1 MERSKILLVED
12 QAIIALAESRMIESH
27 GFDVEIAHNG
37 ERALEIVEEDPEL
50 SLILMDI
57 DLGAGIDGTETA
69 RKIIENHD
77 LPIAFLSSHTEPEV
91 VLKTEGITSYGY
103 IVKDSGETVL
113 ITSIKMA
120 LRLFEARMNEKK
132 SRAALQHSH
141 DLMSYI
147 IEHNRSAIAVHDR
160 DLNYIYVSQPY
171 LDQYNVKKRDVL
183 GKHHYEIFPD
193 LPEKWRIVHQK
204 ALRGEV
210 HRGETDPYER
220 DDGTVDWTRWECR
233 PWYEADG
240 TIGGIIIYTEVM
252 SKEKRDSY
260 ELRDRLNFFQS
271 VIRTTLDGFW
281 VVGTDGRFLDVNDA
295 YLEMT
300 GYNRK
305 EFLELSI
312 WDIDADEKQEQT
324 AERIHRLKANGNAV
338 FTVRHRRKNGSIF
351 NVELSTTYVGGE
363 NECFVCFC
371 RDVSD
376 VIEIK

>member
-1 MERSKILLVED
+1 M
-12 QAIIALAESRMIESH
+12 
-27 GFDVEIAHNG
+27 
-37 ERALEIVEEDPEL
+37 
-50 SLILMDI
+50 
-57 DLGAGIDGTETA
+57 
-69 RKIIENHD
+69 
-77 LPIAFLSSHTEPEV
+77 
-91 VLKTEGITSYGY
+91 LKTEGITSYGY

-132 SRAALQHSH
+132 SRVALQHSH

-147 IEHNRSAIAVHDR
+147 IEHNHSAIAVHDR

-271 VIRTTLDGFW
+271 VIRTAGKTAASSMWNCPLLTSG
-281 VVGTDGRFLDVNDA
+281 VRTNA
-295 YLEMT
+295 
-300 GYNRK
+300 
-305 EFLELSI
+305 LS
-312 WDIDADEKQEQT
+312 
-324 AERIHRLKANGNAV
+324 
-338 FTVRHRRKNGSIF
+338 
-351 NVELSTTYVGGE
+351 
-363 NECFVCFC
+363 
-371 RDVSD
+371 VSAGMSRML
-376 VIEIK
+376 